1 MTDLNSM
8 VARPASRRCR
18 DALILALF
26 GASLALPA
34 GAAPAANP
42 ATTQAAHANPQAAQA
57 MLLGATRA
65 GSRLVAVGDHGTII
79 LSDDG
84 GKSFR
89 QARQVPVRAMLNA
102 VSFADGKHGWA
113 VGHRGVILATT
124 DGGETWSLQRQD
136 LDKDQPLFS
145 VLFTD
150 ARHGWACGLWSLL
163 LRTDDG
169 GHTWQTVDL
178 PVPPGAKRA
187 DRNLYSL
194 FADAK
199 GGLFIA
205 AEQGRVVHSR
215 DGGTHWD
222 YLDTGYKGSL
232 WAGIALADGSLLVGG
247 LRGAL
252 YRSEDGGTN
261 WTALKT
267 GSLSSITAF
276 SEGPG
281 GQVMASALDGVSL
294 LSSDGGRQFS
304 ATQRPDRQPLTALV
318 ASGTGQ
324 PPVLFSKAGVLGAVP
339 REGESVPRGR
349 Q

>member
-1 MTDLNSM
+1 MNRILPSAAKPRPL
-8 VARPASRRCR
+8 ARLHRLGRRYR
-18 DALILALF
+18 NRLILALL
-26 GASLALPA
+26 GAAAGLARA
-34 GAAPAANP
+34 EAPAAPP
-42 ATTQAAHANPQAAQA
+42 AVPALQAARANPHADQA

-65 GSRLVAVGDHGTII
+65 GSRLVAVGDHGTVI

-84 GKSFR
+84 GKTFR

-102 VSFADGKHGWA
+102 VSFIDDRQGWA
-113 VGHRGVILATT
+113 AGHRGVILATT
-124 DGGETWSLQRQD
+124 DGGETWTLQRQD

-150 ARHGWACGLWSLL
+150 AQHGWACGLWSLL

-169 GHTWQTVDL
+169 GKTWQPVSL

-194 FADAK
+194 FADRK

-215 DGGTHWD
+215 DGGASWD

-232 WAGIALADGSLLVGG
+232 WAGIALEDGSLLVGG

-252 YRSEDGGTN
+252 YRSDDGGSH
-261 WTALKT
+261 WAPLKAA
-267 GSLSSITAF
+267 SLSSITAF
-276 SEGPG
+276 SEGAG

-294 LSSDGGRQFS
+294 LSTDGGRQFS
-304 ATQRPDRQPLTALV
+304 ATQRPDRQPLTALI
-318 ASGTGQ
+318 AGGAGR
-324 PPVLFSKAGVLGAVP
+324 PPVLFSKAGVLAG
-339 REGESVPRGR
+339 

>member
-1 MTDLNSM
+1 MTDLNP
-8 VARPASRRCR
+8 VGHRLATRRCR

-34 GAAPAANP
+34 GSAHAAPATEQAARANP
-42 ATTQAAHANPQAAQA
+42 HADQA

-84 GKSFR
+84 GKTFR

-102 VSFADGKHGWA
+102 VSFADDKHGWA

-124 DGGETWSLQRQD
+124 DGGETWTLQRQD

-150 ARHGWACGLWSLL
+150 AKHGWACGLWSLL

-169 GHTWQTVDL
+169 GKTWQPVSL

-215 DGGTHWD
+215 DGGASWD

-232 WAGIALADGSLLVGG
+232 WVGAALADGTLLVGG
-247 LRGAL
+247 LRGTVL
-252 YRSEDGGTN
+252 RSTDGGAS
-261 WTALKT
+261 WARVEVHA
-267 GSLSSITAF
+267 LSSITSI
-276 SEGPG
+276 SEWAGKVQLG
-281 GQVMASALDGVSL
+281 ALDGVSL
-294 LSSDGGRQFS
+294 ISTDAARSFQL
-304 ATQRPDRQPLTALV
+304 TQRPDRQPITAVV
-318 ASGTGQ
+318 AHAQGSA
-324 PPVLFSKAGVLGAVP
+324 LFSKSGVLGA
-339 REGESVPRGR
+339 EPRGSEPAPGALK
-349 Q
+349 